1 MTIKSMMPSAPATA
15 LTMTPST
22 VNNHSSVK
30 RRQGFSIDDIVGGA
44 EEESVKRASH
54 ETRDSKSSPSPAYQS
69 SRSTAQPIKVL
80 PVKPRTPS
88 PPPVSQSIQIHPCK
102 QYNSAS
108 EQAFAYNHRLSLM
121 SGASGAHTSLLQ
133 QHHNHQQAAALVAA
147 SLSQSPFVSPQRFPS
162 EYQQAA
168 SYYPWLLGR
177 QSQLG
182 IVPAFHGGPLSG
194 PITPFLFPYRKPKR
208 IRTAFSPAQLLK
220 LEHAFEKNHYVV
232 GAERKQLAQ
241 SLNLSETQT
250 TIIYTSFSTSIS
262 LMLHSHFN
270 YASKQTSF
278 ISFLFDYKI

>member
-1 MTIKSMMPSAPATA
+1 MPSAPATA
-15 LTMTPST
+15 ITTLST
-22 VNNHSSVK
+22 VKNHSSVK
-30 RRQGFSIDDIVGGA
+30 RRQGFSIDDIVGGTDD
-44 EEESVKRASH
+44 ESAKRESD
-54 ETRDSKSSPSPAYQS
+54 EIRDTKKSTPPPAHQS

-88 PPPVSQSIQIHPCK
+88 PPAISQSVQVHPCK
-102 QYNSAS
+102 QFNSAS

-147 SLSQSPFVSPQRFPS
+147 SLSQSQFMSPQRFPN

-168 SYYPWLLGR
+168 SYYPWLLSR
-177 QSQLG
+177 QSQIG
-182 IVPAFHGGPLSG
+182 IIPTFHGGPLNG
-194 PITPFLFPYRKPKR
+194 PITPFLLPPYRKPKR

-241 SLNLSETQT
+241 CLNLSETQVKVWFQNRRT
-250 TIIYTSFSTSIS
+250 KHKRQKQEDEGTPGNGEKSDFDDDDC
-262 LMLHSHFN
+262 FN
-270 YASKQTSF
+270 DMND
-278 ISFLFDYKI
+278 I